1 MGARSI
7 ERPGGLRAEL
17 SWRAGDRAKARRREP
32 ISPWRDDS
40 RGLERNLL
48 GRAGTRHREGRRAET
63 GVAANVGD
71 DAPQP
76 LHLDGSAN
84 RVKGNIAALLRLR
97 MS

>member
-1 MGARSI
+1 M
-7 ERPGGLRAEL
+7 EL

-40 RGLERNLL
+40 RGLERILL